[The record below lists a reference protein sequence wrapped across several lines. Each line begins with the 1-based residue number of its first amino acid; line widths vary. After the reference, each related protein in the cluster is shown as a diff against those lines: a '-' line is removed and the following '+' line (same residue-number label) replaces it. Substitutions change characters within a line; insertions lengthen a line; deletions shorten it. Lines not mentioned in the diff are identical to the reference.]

1 VASFHVV
8 DGIAES
14 VGGVLLIDDILSDSL
29 SEVGVWAY
37 NGLRD
42 QAIVEYCHELWEAS
56 AKVGDGGLSSAEISF
71 MLTSKF

>member
-14 VGGVLLIDDILSDSL
+14 AGGVLLIDDILSDSL
-29 SEVGVWAY
+29 SEVGVLAY

-42 QAIVEYCHELWEAS
+42 QAIVE
-56 AKVGDGGLSSAEISF
+56 
-71 MLTSKF
+71 